1 MEAQKTDEAKEMETK
16 KIIALGKWTVTQV
29 VECESNSH
37 ASKTVVEDLSGRLI
51 GKFDDSISVA
61 DARMIANAP
70 NMLGM
75 LMKMESE
82 ISSIVY
88 NGCLPSW
95 SYLCNLIYEVRCV
108 IDNAN
113 GRK

>member
-1 MEAQKTDEAKEMETK
+1 MEQK

-29 VECESNSH
+29 VECECDFH
-37 ASKTVVEDLSGRLI
+37 VSKTVVTDLSGRLI

-88 NGCLPSW
+88 NGLPS
-95 SYLCNLIYEVRCV
+95 SGYLRGLIYEVRCV
-108 IDNAN
+108 IENAN

>member
-1 MEAQKTDEAKEMETK
+1 METK
-16 KIIALGKWTVTQV
+16 KIIASGKWTVTQV
-29 VECESNSH
+29 VECECDCH
-37 ASKTVVEDLSGRLI
+37 VSKTVVTDLSGRLI
-51 GKFDDSISVA
+51 CKFDDSISVA

-88 NGCLPSW
+88 NGLPS
-95 SYLCNLIYEVRCV
+95 SGYLRGLIYEVRCV
-108 IDNAN
+108 IENAN

>member
-1 MEAQKTDEAKEMETK
+1 METK
-16 KIIALGKWTVTQV
+16 KIIALGKWKVTQV
-29 VECESNSH
+29 VECECNCPV
-37 ASKTVVEDLSGRLI
+37 SKTVVTDLSGRLI

-88 NGCLPSW
+88 NGLPS
-95 SYLCNLIYEVRCV
+95 SGYLRGLIYEVRSI
-108 IDNAN
+108 IDNV
-113 GRK
+113 K

>member
-1 MEAQKTDEAKEMETK
+1 METK
-16 KIIALGKWTVTQV
+16 KIIASGKWTVTQI
-29 VECESNSH
+29 VECECNCPV
-37 ASKTVVEDLSGRLI
+37 SKTVVTDLSGRII

-88 NGCLPSW
+88 NGLPS
-95 SYLCNLIYEVRCV
+95 SGYLRVIIYEVRSI
-108 IDNAN
+108 IDNV
-113 GRK
+113 K

>member
-1 MEAQKTDEAKEMETK
+1 METK
-16 KIIALGKWTVTQV
+16 KIVALGKWTVTQV

-37 ASKTVVEDLSGRLI
+37 ASKTVVEDLSGRII
-51 GKFDDSISVA
+51 GTFDDSISVE
-61 DARMIANAP
+61 DAKMIANAP
-70 NMLGM
+70 NMVEM

-88 NGCLPSW
+88 NGLPS
-95 SYLCNLIYEVRCV
+95 SGYLRGLIYEVRCV
-108 IDNAN
+108 IENAN